1 LGKCYFYLLT
11 HDSILSK
18 DLIFGP
24 YMSHKGALDVAERS
38 LKDPFKIETFGD
50 SDLTKARAYFAPR
63 FAVTAGEKAA
73 ETAKTA
79 SAGRSPIPMA
89 ALLIVFFLAS
99 AALGF
104 GLCMLLQP

>member
-1 LGKCYFYLLT
+1 MGKCYFYLLT

-24 YMSHKGALDVAERS
+24 YMSHKDALDVAERS

-63 FAVTAGEKAA
+63 FAVTAGEKVA
-73 ETAKTA
+73 ETAR
-79 SAGRSPIPMA
+79 GSPIPMA
-89 ALLIVFFLAS
+89 VLLIVFFLAS